1 MNNPDVER
9 NVEAALIKIGLP
21 GGRRLKILSDNG
33 SYYISE
39 DIITFIKEKGSETAK
54 KESTKEQISIFF
66 ANYLKQ

>member
-39 DIITFIKEKGSETAK
+39 DIISFIRENGSDTAK
-54 KESTKEQISIFF
+54 
-66 ANYLKQ
+66 